1 MHCFRHIPA
10 RSCLAAFGL
19 VALAFLAGCTPPK
32 LPSLQPTVEEVPF
45 LGQQLTQEQI
55 AEWRDKVAQRR
66 QAIEARHAA
75 EKVECYQRFFVN
87 RCIAESR
94 STYRMEASVLR
105 KQDLELN
112 RQERLLKEID
122 RQLRIQQ
129 NAQDAAAA
137 AAAVTAVPASA
148 PAPIGAAVA
157 PARTSASA
165 AAPAG
170 TRSPA
175 PAK

>member
-10 RSCLAAFGL
+10 RSCLAAVGL

-32 LPSLQPTVEEVPF
+32 LPTLVATVEEVPF

-55 AEWRDKVAQRR
+55 AEWRDKVARHR
-66 QAIEARHAA
+66 AAIEARHAT

-87 RCIAESR
+87 RCLAESR
-94 STYRMEASVLR
+94 TAYRLEESVLR

-129 NAQDAAAA
+129 NAQDAASAA
-137 AAAVTAVPASA
+137 AALTVP
-148 PAPIGAAVA
+148 P
-157 PARTSASA
+157 A
-165 AAPAG
+165 AAPAA
-170 TRSPA
+170 SA
-175 PAK
+175 PPR